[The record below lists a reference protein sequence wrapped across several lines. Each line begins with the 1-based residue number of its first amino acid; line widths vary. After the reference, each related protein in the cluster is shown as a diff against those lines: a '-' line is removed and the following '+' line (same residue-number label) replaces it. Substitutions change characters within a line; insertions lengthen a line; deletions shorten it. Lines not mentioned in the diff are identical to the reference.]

1 MKFKVRLLAIFLI
14 GLFSIQPTISLSD
27 DSLETVQLT
36 LVITA
41 ADEINLT
48 AVKQV
53 EKGINSFEA
62 ISELVAMKA
71 KETDMGTYEELTI
84 SPKMITEFVSFAQ
97 KTKLIDEPKN
107 IKANYWDEKKQRII
121 LFVKNLFAIL
131 FFLKSS
137 FWRLYFILFNI
148 KFTQS

>member
-1 MKFKVRLLAIFLI
+1 MKFKVRLLAILLI

-62 ISELVAMKA
+62 IAQLVAMKA
-71 KETDMGTYEELTI
+71 KETDWGPQIMSLGGVEAIGNTYWALYVNG
-84 SPKMITEFVSFAQ
+84 SMSMVGAKDV
-97 KTKLIDEPKN
+97 
-107 IKANYWDEKKQRII
+107 I
-121 LFVKNLFAIL
+121 LLADTFIRLNLEAF
-131 FFLKSS
+131 
-137 FWRLYFILFNI
+137 
-148 KFTQS
+148 

>member
-1 MKFKVRLLAIFLI
+1 MKFKVRILAIFLI

-36 LVITA
+36 LVITS

-62 ISELVAMKA
+62 IGQLVAMKA
-71 KETDMGTYEELTI
+71 KETDWGPQIMSLGGVEAIGNTYWALYVNGSMSMVGAKDVILLADTFI
-84 SPKMITEFVSFAQ
+84 R
-97 KTKLIDEPKN
+97 LNLEP
-107 IKANYWDEKKQRII
+107 
-121 LFVKNLFAIL
+121 F
-131 FFLKSS
+131 
-137 FWRLYFILFNI
+137 
-148 KFTQS
+148 

>member
-1 MKFKVRLLAIFLI
+1 MQFKVRLLVILLI

-36 LVITA
+36 LVITST
-41 ADEINLT
+41 DEINLT

-71 KETDMGTYEELTI
+71 KETDWGPQIMSLGGVEAIGNTYWALYVNG
-84 SPKMITEFVSFAQ
+84 SMSMVGAKDV
-97 KTKLIDEPKN
+97 
-107 IKANYWDEKKQRII
+107 I
-121 LFVKNLFAIL
+121 LLADTFIRLNLETF
-131 FFLKSS
+131 
-137 FWRLYFILFNI
+137 
-148 KFTQS
+148 

>member
-1 MKFKVRLLAIFLI
+1 MKFKVRLLVIFLI
-14 GLFSIQPTISLSD
+14 GLFSIQPTISLGD

-62 ISELVAMKA
+62 IAQLVAMEA
-71 KETDMGTYEELTI
+71 KETDWGPQIMSLGGVKAIGNTYWALYVNG
-84 SPKMITEFVSFAQ
+84 SMSMVGAKDV
-97 KTKLIDEPKN
+97 
-107 IKANYWDEKKQRII
+107 I
-121 LFVKNLFAIL
+121 LLADTFIRLNLETF
-131 FFLKSS
+131 
-137 FWRLYFILFNI
+137 
-148 KFTQS
+148 

>member
-1 MKFKVRLLAIFLI
+1 MKFKVRLLVIFLI

-36 LVITA
+36 LVITS

-62 ISELVAMKA
+62 IAQLVAMKA
-71 KETDMGTYEELTI
+71 KETDWGPQIMSLGGVEAIGNTYWALYVNG
-84 SPKMITEFVSFAQ
+84 SMSMVGAKDV
-97 KTKLIDEPKN
+97 
-107 IKANYWDEKKQRII
+107 I
-121 LFVKNLFAIL
+121 LLADTFIRLNLETF
-131 FFLKSS
+131 
-137 FWRLYFILFNI
+137 
-148 KFTQS
+148 

>member
-1 MKFKVRLLAIFLI
+1 MKFKVRILAILLI

-62 ISELVAMKA
+62 IGQLVAIEA
-71 KETDMGTYEELTI
+71 KETDWGPQIMSLGGVEAIGNTYWALYVNG
-84 SPKMITEFVSFAQ
+84 SMSMVGAKDV
-97 KTKLIDEPKN
+97 
-107 IKANYWDEKKQRII
+107 I
-121 LFVKNLFAIL
+121 LLADTFIRLNLEAF
-131 FFLKSS
+131 
-137 FWRLYFILFNI
+137 
-148 KFTQS
+148 

>member
-1 MKFKVRLLAIFLI
+1 MQFKVRLLVILLI

-36 LVITA
+36 LVITS

-62 ISELVAMKA
+62 IAQLVAMKA
-71 KETDMGTYEELTI
+71 KETDWGPQIMSLGGVEAIGNTYWALYVNG
-84 SPKMITEFVSFAQ
+84 SMSMVGAKDV
-97 KTKLIDEPKN
+97 
-107 IKANYWDEKKQRII
+107 I
-121 LFVKNLFAIL
+121 LLADTFIRLNLEAF
-131 FFLKSS
+131 
-137 FWRLYFILFNI
+137 
-148 KFTQS
+148 

>member
-1 MKFKVRLLAIFLI
+1 MKFKARILAILLI

-53 EKGINSFEA
+53 EKGINSFKA
-62 ISELVAMKA
+62 IAQLVAMKA
-71 KETDMGTYEELTI
+71 KETDWGPQIMSLGGVEAIGNTYWALYVNGSMSMVGAKDVILLADTFI
-84 SPKMITEFVSFAQ
+84 R
-97 KTKLIDEPKN
+97 LNLEP
-107 IKANYWDEKKQRII
+107 
-121 LFVKNLFAIL
+121 F
-131 FFLKSS
+131 
-137 FWRLYFILFNI
+137 
-148 KFTQS
+148 